1 MSPIPLLKL
10 AWRSIWRNR
19 RRTLISMSAA
29 TFGLFLVIFYSSLM
43 SELIGD
49 AKNQLDTTGL
59 GHVEIYAAGYR
70 QKPQASRAFKD
81 PAQLV
86 RSLSLP
92 PGSEAGYRVLARA
105 LASSA
110 HASEGVEVHGVDWAG
125 ESHLAS
131 YLGDLRA
138 GALPAAD
145 DARGILV
152 GEKLAQ
158 RLKVSV
164 GSKLR
169 LMASRADGEVSADL
183 FRVRGIFHSI
193 SPALSQSRVVVSAAT
208 AQELLGTEGAG
219 HQIVVQLS
227 EPAKADALAAEI
239 GRKLG
244 PEYEALSYGQLIPA
258 MRSMEALMDNALT
271 VAAMFVYL
279 LVGLGVLN
287 TALMSVMERTRE
299 FGVMMAVG
307 TRPRRL
313 VWQVLAESFWIATV
327 SAVVGLAL
335 GLLVTWYGSE
345 HAIIDYSKRLGEGMD
360 LGGITISSVMRTG
373 FSIPD
378 SLKAAAYVY
387 AMALLVGLYPA
398 WRVSKMRP
406 AEALRKA

>member
-1 MSPIPLLKL
+1 MITLLKL

-29 TFGLFLVIFYSSLM
+29 AFGLVLVIFYSSLM
-43 SELIGD
+43 AAMVGE
-49 AKNQLDTTGL
+49 AKNQLDTTGM

-70 QKPQASRAFKD
+70 QRPQAARAFREPEQVMK
-81 PAQLV
+81 A
-86 RSLSLP
+86 LP
-92 PGSEAGYRVLARA
+92 LPQGSQAGYRVLARA

-110 HASEGVEVHGVDWAG
+110 HGSVGVEVHGVDWAG
-125 ESHLAS
+125 EAHLAE

-138 GALPAAD
+138 GAAPAAD

-158 RLKVSV
+158 RLKVGV

-169 LMASRADGEVSADL
+169 LMATRTDGEVGADL

-193 SPALSQSRVVVSAAT
+193 SPALSQSRVMVSAAA
-208 AQELLGTEGAG
+208 AQAMLGAEGAG
-219 HQIVVQLS
+219 HQIVIQLDDAS
-227 EPAKADALAAEI
+227 KADALAAQ
-239 GRKLG
+239 LG
-244 PEYEALSYGQLIPA
+244 QRLGAEYEVLSYGQLVPA
-258 MRSMEALMDNALT
+258 MKAIEKLMDNALT
-271 VAAMFVYL
+271 IAALFVYM

-313 VWQVLAESFWIATV
+313 VGLVLAESFWIATV
-327 SAVVGLAL
+327 SAAVGLAV
-335 GLLVTWYGSE
+335 GLAVTWYGSG
-345 HAIIDYSKRLGEGMD
+345 HAILDFSQKMGEGMD
-360 LGGITISSVMRTG
+360 LGGVAVKSAMRTA
-373 FSIPD
+373 FSVPQ
-378 SLKAAAYVY
+378 SFKAAAFVY

-398 WRVSKMRP
+398 WRVTKMRP
-406 AEALRKA
+406 AEALRRA